1 MSDLLDFCTHDFY
14 ISIPLFAC
22 FLTSIGMNI
31 YFICAKKTQKER
43 EEREEN
49 KESGESYLELQP
61 IKGELPR
68 WVVEDYKKQIEKK
81 SKK

>member
-1 MSDLLDFCTHDFY
+1 MTDLLDFCTHDFY
-14 ISIPLFAC
+14 ISIPLFTC

-31 YFICAKKTQKER
+31 YFICAKKTQKEH
-43 EEREEN
+43 EEH
-49 KESGESYLELQP
+49 KESSESYLELQP

>member
-22 FLTSIGMNI
+22 FLTSIGANI
-31 YFICAKKTQKER
+31 YFICAKKRIKEH
-43 EEREEN
+43 
-49 KESGESYLELQP
+49 KEHKEHKECNESYLELQP